1 TCLTCRF
8 VFQIPAEQ
16 LAVKRGKQDSLIS
29 HFWSSLGEKKKFGDS
44 VQLSCHGSG
53 FTFKDFDI
61 CWYRQ
66 APGSSLEWVSYIS
79 SPLGSTEKYSAA
91 VEGRATVF
99 RNNSQAKVYL
109 TLHNLQFQD
118 SAQYFC
124 AREPSHSLQ

>member
-1 TCLTCRF
+1 GMQAQ
-8 VFQIPAEQ
+8 VQ
-16 LAVKRGKQDSLIS
+16 LVEVGGGLR
-29 HFWSSLGEKKKFGDS
+29 EFGDS

-91 VEGRATVF
+91 VEGRATVSWD
-99 RNNSQAKVYL
+99 NSQAKVSL
-109 TLHNLQFQD
+109 TLFNLQFRE

-124 AREPSHSLQ
+124 AREPS